1 MPRKTRRNR
10 RLPEEPVVPPPRTT
24 INPGTDFYTFVN
36 GNWIKRVQMPAYLS
50 SYGVSEEIEG
60 QINTECSKILEDAR
74 AVVLQTPDKRIPK
87 QQYLLGTLTE
97 SALNPKSQQLNVNFV
112 RTTVARFQCARDA
125 SEIGA
130 TIGDF
135 IRHQIPTQ
143 LSMMVIPMETQSS
156 ILRLALGPGAVGLPD
171 PTYYI
176 DPDASNL
183 KAMDDYSRLLKTLGD
198 DFSIPGLEQ
207 VIGLEKL
214 SAPLILESRKDT
226 EILLKGAELQT
237 QFPAIPWDDIFSK
250 ALDWNLADWKHQ
262 NILILSKKWLRAL
275 NKWFRTLPIA
285 LWKQWL
291 SHNFL
296 LYILPL
302 LPPPY
307 DNMEFEFYGHKL
319 KGQRQKTP
327 QPRLALKLAQEW
339 LTQSLGDVFIHRYV
353 PETLKAAA
361 TDLARHVRNAAAER
375 AGSTPW
381 LEAATRQLARRKTK
395 EIHLGIAYP
404 SYVPQEGL
412 VKLNPERLVENV
424 LILAEADF
432 QDECKRINT
441 NLNVK
446 VWDDPVFAV
455 NAYYYNEGNRLILP
469 AGILRWPF
477 FHPNASDGWNYGG
490 LGVTI
495 GHEISHAFDNDGKEY
510 DEHGNKNPWWSKQEV
525 AEYQKKTKALI
536 ELYNQ
541 TKYFGHPL
549 NGYLTLSENIADLG
563 GMDIALSALKQR
575 LRERNANPSTVKK
588 ELQDF
593 FMSYAVSWRT
603 KEKKAKAMQ
612 SLFMDVHAPPPSR
625 VNNIVCQFD
634 EWYEAFDIQ
643 PGDALYKD
651 PQHRIRIF

>member
-1 MPRKTRRNR
+1 MP
-10 RLPEEPVVPPPRTT
+10 L
-24 INPGTDFYTFVN
+24 
-36 GNWIKRVQMPAYLS
+36 YLS
-50 SYGVSEEIEG
+50 SYGVSEEIETIVNS
-60 QINTECSKILEDAR
+60 QCTKILQDAQSLVQRTPDAR
-74 AVVLQTPDKRIPK
+74 LPK

-97 SALNPKSQQLNVNFV
+97 SVLNPKVQQLNVNFV
-112 RTTVARFQCARDA
+112 RTMVTRFQCARDT
-125 SEIGA
+125 SELGA

-135 IRHQIPTQ
+135 IRYQIPTQ
-143 LSMMVIPMETQSS
+143 LSVLVIPMETQSTR
-156 ILRLALGPGAVGLPD
+156 LRLALGPGAVGLPD
-171 PTYYI
+171 PAYYI
-176 DPDASNL
+176 DPDQSDL
-183 KAMDDYSRLLKTLGD
+183 KALDEYSKLLKLLGE

-207 VIGLEKL
+207 VIGMEKL
-214 SAPLILESRKDT
+214 SAPKLMESRKDS
-226 EILLKGAELQT
+226 EILMRGAELQ
-237 QFPAIPWDDIFSK
+237 QLFPAIPWTTIFQNAIGSK
-250 ALDWNLADWKHQ
+250 EFQWKSQ
-262 NILILSKKWLRAL
+262 EILVLSKTWLQAL
-275 NKWFRTLPIA
+275 NKWFRTVPIG

-307 DNMEFEFYGHKL
+307 DNLEFELYGHKL

-339 LTQSLGDVFIHRYV
+339 LTQSLGDVYVGRYV
-353 PETLKAAA
+353 SSDLKMLA
-361 TDLARHVRNAAAER
+361 TKLAKQVRAAAAER

-381 LEAATRQLARRKTK
+381 LAPETQQLAKRKTK
-395 EIHLGIAYP
+395 AIHLGIAYP
-404 SYVPQEGL
+404 SSVPQEGM

-424 LILAEADF
+424 LTLAEADF
-432 QDECKRINT
+432 KDELERVDT
-441 NLNVK
+441 VLNVK

-469 AGILRWPF
+469 AGILQWPF
-477 FHPNASDGWNYGG
+477 FHPKASDGWNYGG
-490 LGVTI
+490 LGATI

-510 DEHGNKNPWWSKQEV
+510 DEHGNKNPWWSKQES
-525 AEYQKKTKALI
+525 AEYQKKTKALV
-536 ELYNQ
+536 ELYSK

-563 GMDIALSALKQR
+563 GVDIALTALKTVLKQR
-575 LRERNANPSTVKK
+575 NASPETVKK
-588 ELQDF
+588 ELRDF

-612 SLFMDVHAPPPSR
+612 SLFMDVHAPPPAR

-634 EWYEAFDIQ
+634 EWYEAFDII
-643 PGDALYKD
+643 PGEALYKD